1 MRKIK
6 EMNDWVQDKVE
17 KGRVWMARPKIWQAR
32 GRASE
37 PAFSNRYYISAVTRD
52 DALAVL
58 NQLDS
63 GFKVEDLYVN
73 DSEPSNNT
81 YEAYKNAQEDL
92 IRQQDAERIQRQ
104 AAEDETID
112 ISNLKGYRVSNSN
125 TYMYVVAENGGEA
138 AEIASKIDPQRF
150 PNIADIT
157 VQDAGSIGADT
168 LIRGMYARQQSL
180 LGNQQPAAPKFE
192 VNDRVEVVSGSGF
205 PSLIGM
211 VGTVLQ
217 VSPNYD
223 FVSVQLAGYD
233 TASSFPTSA
242 LKKAEEPTQSSNN
255 DFRTYTVTNTETGQA
270 RRFAATSEE
279 DAITVG
285 RREYPALVSTGNV
298 TAHRHVS
305 GGFEANDT
313 RISDL
318 RYYRVERQ
326 DASGR
331 ADLAAASPE
340 DAMNRARERNPTWA
354 NSPLRAELL

>member
-1 MRKIK
+1 
-6 EMNDWVQDKVE
+6 
-17 KGRVWMARPKIWQAR
+17 
-32 GRASE
+32 
-37 PAFSNRYYISAVTRD
+37 
-52 DALAVL
+52 
-58 NQLDS
+58 
-63 GFKVEDLYVN
+63 
-73 DSEPSNNT
+73 
-81 YEAYKNAQEDL
+81 
-92 IRQQDAERIQRQ
+92 
-104 AAEDETID
+104 
-112 ISNLKGYRVSNSN
+112 
-125 TYMYVVAENGGEA
+125 
-138 AEIASKIDPQRF
+138 
-150 PNIADIT
+150 
-157 VQDAGSIGADT
+157 
-168 LIRGMYARQQSL
+168 MYARQQSL

-279 DAITVG
+279 DAITIG
-285 RREYPALVSTGNV
+285 RREYPALFSTGNV